1 MNKKLFP
8 IFVVFVLVLIGIST
22 WPYVVESRMP
32 VNQFISKEKKSGMV
46 PIVQFVT
53 DDMQV
58 KIAETAAAQFNEKA
72 PTKVIVGAFKIGE
85 NQKSAEQYG
94 MKVPGYVIF
103 DADGK
108 VAVQEFGVIS
118 QEKLTEI
125 ISGVHTH

>member
-8 IFVVFVLVLIGIST
+8 IFVVFVLVMIGIST

-53 DDMQV
+53 DDMQI

-72 PTKVIVGAFKIGE
+72 PTKVVVGSFKIGE
-85 NQKSAEQYG
+85 NQKSAAQYG
-94 MKVPGYVIF
+94 MNVPGYVIF

-118 QEKLTEI
+118 LEKLTEI
-125 ISGVHTH
+125 IAGVHTH